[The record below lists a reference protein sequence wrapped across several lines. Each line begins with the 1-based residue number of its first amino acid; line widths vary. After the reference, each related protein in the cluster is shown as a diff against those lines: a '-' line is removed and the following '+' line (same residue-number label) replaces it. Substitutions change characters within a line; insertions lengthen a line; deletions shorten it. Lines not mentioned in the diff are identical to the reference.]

1 MPVTLHPLRN
11 DGPAAAIRKVEA
23 LQGPHR
29 ASRLKRSGTV
39 RKHPQHDQHLQ
50 VMTYLC
56 SQTYR
61 RGPRTELVKVEEKE
75 EEEICQREDNYSTLS
90 DG

>member
-11 DGPAAAIRKVEA
+11 DGPPAAIREMEA
-23 LQGPHR
+23 LQEQHR
-29 ASRLKRSGTV
+29 APRLKRQGTI
-39 RKHPQHDQHLQ
+39 RKHPQHDQHIQ
-50 VMTYLC
+50 VRTYLC

-61 RGPRTELVKVEEKE
+61 RGPRTELVKVEEKDQ
-75 EEEICQREDNYSTLS
+75 EICQREDNYSTLS